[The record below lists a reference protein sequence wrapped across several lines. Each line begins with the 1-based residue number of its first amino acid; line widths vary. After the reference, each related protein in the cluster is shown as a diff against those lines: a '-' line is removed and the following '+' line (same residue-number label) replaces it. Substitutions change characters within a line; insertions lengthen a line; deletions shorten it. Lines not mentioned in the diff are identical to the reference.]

1 MEQWIAWLA
10 ALVSFSAFLVL
21 WFREVRRMLRSL
33 KSIVDSALEQAAAC
47 RSSAAADERAAGLAQ
62 RLIIDD
68 RCEQARGGAAAD
80 GAELFVVAEQSHNSL
95 SLLFLC
101 R

>member
-33 KSIVDSALEQAAAC
+33 KSIVDSALEQAAAEAPP
-47 RSSAAADERAAGLAQ
+47 RTSAPPEFLRAAKASCG
-62 RLIIDD
+62 RPWRTTIM
-68 RCEQARGGAAAD
+68 R
-80 GAELFVVAEQSHNSL
+80 
-95 SLLFLC
+95 
-101 R
+101 

>member
-47 RSSAAADERAAGLAQ
+47 RRSAAADERAAGVLARSESILRQ
-62 RLIIDD
+62 AVENYTHALTRPWNFLPGHLMGFHRL
-68 RCEQARGGAAAD
+68 
-80 GAELFVVAEQSHNSL
+80 
-95 SLLFLC
+95 
-101 R
+101 

>member
-47 RSSAAADERAAGLAQ
+47 RRSAAHAAGVPSLYSTIAPSS
-62 RLIIDD
+62 R
-68 RCEQARGGAAAD
+68 
-80 GAELFVVAEQSHNSL
+80 VA
-95 SLLFLC
+95 
-101 R
+101 

>member
-21 WFREVRRMLRSL
+21 WFREVRSL

-47 RSSAAADERAAGLAQ
+47 RRSAAADERAAGVLARSESILRQ
-62 RLIIDD
+62 AVENYNHALTRPWNFLPGHLMGFHRL
-68 RCEQARGGAAAD
+68 
-80 GAELFVVAEQSHNSL
+80 
-95 SLLFLC
+95 
-101 R
+101 

>member
-33 KSIVDSALEQAAAC
+33 KSSWK
-47 RSSAAADERAAGLAQ
+47 
-62 RLIIDD
+62 
-68 RCEQARGGAAAD
+68 
-80 GAELFVVAEQSHNSL
+80 
-95 SLLFLC
+95 
-101 R
+101 

>member
-10 ALVSFSAFLVL
+10 AIVSFSAFLVL

-47 RSSAAADERAAGLAQ
+47 RRSAAADERAAGVLARSESILRQ
-62 RLIIDD
+62 AVENYNHALTRPWNFLPGHLMGFHRL
-68 RCEQARGGAAAD
+68 
-80 GAELFVVAEQSHNSL
+80 
-95 SLLFLC
+95 
-101 R
+101 

>member
-47 RSSAAADERAAGLAQ
+47 RRSAAGVLARSESILRQ
-62 RLIIDD
+62 AVENYNHALTRPWNFLPGHLMGFHRL
-68 RCEQARGGAAAD
+68 
-80 GAELFVVAEQSHNSL
+80 
-95 SLLFLC
+95 
-101 R
+101 

>member
-33 KSIVDSALEQAAAC
+33 KSIVDSALEQAVENYNHALT
-47 RSSAAADERAAGLAQ
+47 RPWNFLPGHLMGFH
-62 RLIIDD
+62 RL
-68 RCEQARGGAAAD
+68 
-80 GAELFVVAEQSHNSL
+80 
-95 SLLFLC
+95 
-101 R
+101 